1 MKFKQFLN
9 EANASNEYMDY
20 ISNITVEYLSDE
32 EDDGEVEISIEA
44 EFYSDGFNE
53 FDPNDVKEW
62 KSAAKKIG
70 IHIQKGESVDV
81 KDDTVK
87 FGKFKMNINDVEDL
101 IDKLENYSN
110 VDVVNF

>member
-1 MKFKQFLN
+1 MKFQQFLN
-9 EANASNEYMDY
+9 EANGSNEYIDS

-32 EDDGEVEISIEA
+32 EDDGEVEIYIEA
-44 EFYSDGFNE
+44 EFYSDSFNE
-53 FDPNDVKEW
+53 FDPNDAKEW
-62 KSAAKKIG
+62 KSAAKKLG

-87 FGKFKMNINDVEDL
+87 FGKFKMHTNDVDDL

-110 VDVVNF
+110 VDVVKF